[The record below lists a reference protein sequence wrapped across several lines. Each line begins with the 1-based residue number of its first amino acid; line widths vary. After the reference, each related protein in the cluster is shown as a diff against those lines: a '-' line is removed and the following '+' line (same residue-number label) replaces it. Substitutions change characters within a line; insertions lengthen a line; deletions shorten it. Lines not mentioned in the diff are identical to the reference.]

1 MYRLLCFFV
10 IISLYLGIKAGTSIL
25 DTGDIEHCPP
35 YFSRVGPK
43 CYHVSLEKVNWFV
56 ADRRCKA
63 MNATLM
69 VFENETDR
77 EHTTDLL
84 IKRGVP
90 FNNDWRDAVWIGG
103 NTLGL
108 PRHFVRSHDGGAL
121 PFTPWLP
128 GEPSNK
134 NEECIDYYRVPSSQ
148 KFGYNDTPCLSSQVF
163 VCQTQIL
170 ISTAFNC
177 LNVLSL

>member
-1 MYRLLCFFV
+1 MYRFLCFLA
-10 IISLYLGIKAGTSIL
+10 ILSLFSGLEAG
-25 DTGDIEHCPP
+25 CPP

-56 ADRRCKA
+56 ADRRCRA

-69 VFENETDR
+69 VFDNETDR

-84 IKRGVP
+84 IKRDVP

-108 PRHFVRSHDGGAL
+108 PREFVLSNDGGAL

-128 GEPSNK
+128 GEPNSK
-134 NEECIDYYRVPSSQ
+134 DEECIDYFRRTE
-148 KFGYNDTPCLSSQVF
+148 KFGYNDAPCLSLFPF
-163 VCQTQIL
+163 VCQTK
-170 ISTAFNC
+170 A
-177 LNVLSL
+177 LSKV